1 MAETVN
7 QENNTPGAA
16 GDSQQPE
23 RTFTQ
28 SEMNAILQDRLAR
41 ERGKYA
47 DYEALKAKA
56 DKFDAAE
63 EAGKSELQKANER
76 AETLKKQVDQ
86 LTAEAGLRDLRAKVA
101 KATGVPEEL
110 LNAETEEAC
119 TAQAQA
125 ILKFAKPGGYPTVQ
139 DGGDPQNQ
147 PSGSTR
153 EQFAAWFEQATK

>member
-7 QENNTPGAA
+7 QESTNPAA
-16 GDSQQPE
+16 DPQTE

-47 DYEALKAKA
+47 DYEVFKAKA
-56 DKFDAAE
+56 EKFDAAE
-63 EAGKSELQKANER
+63 EAEKSELQKANER
-76 AETLKKQVDQ
+76 ADALKKQVDQ
-86 LTAEAGLRDLRAKVA
+86 LTAAASLRDLRAKVA

-110 LNAETEEAC
+110 LNADTEEAC

-125 ILKFAKPGGYPTVQ
+125 ILKFAKPGGYPQVQ
-139 DGGDPQNQ
+139 DGGDPQNRT
-147 PSGSTR
+147 SGSTR
-153 EQFAAWFEQATK
+153 DEFAAWFEQATK

>member
-7 QENNTPGAA
+7 QEYTSTAA
-16 GDSQQPE
+16 EPQTE

-47 DYEALKAKA
+47 DYEVLKAKA
-56 DKFDAAE
+56 EKLDAAE
-63 EAGKSELQKANER
+63 QAGKSELQKANER
-76 AETLKKQVDQ
+76 ADALKKQVDQ
-86 LTAEAGLRDLRAKVA
+86 LTAAAGLRDLRAKVA

-110 LNAETEEAC
+110 LNADTEEAC

-125 ILKFAKPGGYPTVQ
+125 ILKFAKPGSYPQVQ
-139 DGGDPQNQ
+139 DGGDPQNR
-147 PSGSTR
+147 PSNSTR
-153 EQFAAWFEQATK
+153 DQFAAWFEQATK